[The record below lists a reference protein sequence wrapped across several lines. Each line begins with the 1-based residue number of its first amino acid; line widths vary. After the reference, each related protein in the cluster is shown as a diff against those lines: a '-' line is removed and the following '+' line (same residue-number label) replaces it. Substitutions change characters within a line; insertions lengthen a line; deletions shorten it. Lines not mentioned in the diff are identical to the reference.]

1 MEIYFVR
8 HGETGGNV
16 AHRHQAEDTPLTPKG
31 KKQALKAAEIIKT
44 YEPTHLLTSSLVRA
58 VETAMEIGAVCELLP
73 ETNYHLIELER
84 PKHLYGHFH
93 KSPQSFFFYLR
104 WYLGRTSDEE
114 GESYAELRLRIERVK
129 EQLAMYPADARVVVV
144 THSVFLSLFLVHMCR
159 EKPLSPL
166 QALQTFRTILSM
178 RNTHVAPVL
187 FDADAHPQTCPWI
200 LQKRV

>member
-16 AHRHQAEDTPLTPKG
+16 AHRHQAEDTPLTTMG
-31 KKQALKAAEIIKT
+31 KKQALEAAEIIKT
-44 YEPTHLLTSSLVRA
+44 FEPTHLLTSSLVRA
-58 VETAMEIGAVCELLP
+58 IETASAIGEMCELVP
-73 ETNYHLIELER
+73 ETSYSIIELER
-84 PKHLYGHFH
+84 PQHLYGHFH
-93 KSPQSFFFYLR
+93 KSPRSLFFYVR
-104 WYLGRTSDEE
+104 WYLGRTSAEE
-114 GESYAELRLRIERVK
+114 GESYAEMRLRIGKVK
-129 EQLAMYPADARVVVV
+129 EQLAQYPADARVVVV
-144 THSVFLSLFLVHMCR
+144 THSVFLSLFLAHMCR

-187 FDADAHPQTCPWI
+187 FDANAHPQMCPWI